1 MTAERILDDLT
12 VGIQSGLVAGI
23 ILVIFGFAFLFIRA
37 ERRRRK

>member
-1 MTAERILDDLT
+1 MTAERILDNLMLG
-12 VGIQSGLVAGI
+12 VQSGLVAGI